1 MGLYSATCEAAV
13 NNCAIDDPTD
23 FDVAPS
29 SRPQDSA
36 WELKM
41 TKKHSELT
49 NL

>member
-1 MGLYSATCEAAV
+1 MELYSATCEAAV

-36 WELKM
+36 WELNITRKQSQL
-41 TKKHSELT
+41 K